1 MSAKNQ
7 PPYTTNKFLVD
18 SAPSLQ
24 PIRLSDHL
32 DLWESLTAR
41 QMRIAHMIADHKDD
55 LEIARELHLGV
66 DTVQIDIQRIFQ
78 KLDIDSQAMLS
89 EVTAWIID

>member
-7 PPYTTNKFLVD
+7 PPYTTNKFPVD

-24 PIRLSDHL
+24 PIRLSDYL
-32 DLWESLTAR
+32 DLWETLTAR
-41 QMRIAHMIADHKDD
+41 QMWIARMIADHKDD

-78 KLDIDSQAMLS
+78 KLNIDSQAMLS
-89 EVTAWIID
+89 EVTAWIVD